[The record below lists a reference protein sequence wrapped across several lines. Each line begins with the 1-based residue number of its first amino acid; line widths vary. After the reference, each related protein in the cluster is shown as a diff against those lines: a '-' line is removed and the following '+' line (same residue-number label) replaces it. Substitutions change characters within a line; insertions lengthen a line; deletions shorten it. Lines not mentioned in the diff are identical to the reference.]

1 MSKPQHPKD
10 PGALSLEPGRASTAG
25 RDAAADRPDFGN
37 VQAGVS
43 STEPTAARP
52 DFGNV
57 QSSVTSTEATVGD
70 REYTVQEGDTLS
82 HIARAQYGR
91 ASEWPRIF
99 EANRDQLDDPDRIQP
114 GQVLRIP
121 FAAREDDGSRTNP
134 HGDPL

>member
-1 MSKPQHPKD
+1 MSNPQDPKD
-10 PGALSLEPGRASTAG
+10 PGSLSLKPGRTPPDRRGGASS
-25 RDAAADRPDFGN
+25 PDFGN
-37 VQAGVS
+37 VQGSVS
-43 STEPTAARP
+43 STEAEATRP

-57 QSSVTSTEATVGD
+57 QSSVGSTEAMVGD
-70 REYTVQEGDTLS
+70 REYTVQKGDTLS
-82 HIARAQYGR
+82 HIAKAHYGR
-91 ASEWPRIF
+91 AHDWSRIF